1 MCTMCDADEEHPLRE
16 CEDAA
21 VFIHGDPAVRR
32 LVLDVWR
39 VQTEVNEAIDRL
51 SI

>member
-1 MCTMCDADEEHPLRE
+1 MCQMCDNAEEHPLRE

-21 VFIHGDPAVRR
+21 VFIHGDPSARR
-32 LVLDVWR
+32 LILEVWR
-39 VQTEVNEAIDRL
+39 VQTAVNEAIDRL